1 MKNYFCWDL
10 EKVRAQGIEIAI
22 GTRLTTGPL
31 LRLKGLKRAARGL
44 SNLVRLAKF
53 AEVEIVGINGAP
65 STFITTCSLIS
76 KPQVIVGYHD
86 TYGFPVLLGAIEV
99 LKSHAALI
107 GMTQGGKSTLLAL
120 IIYQLSRLGFPVF
133 LISMKTLDEV
143 LVASLKAA
151 CDSHTRL
158 DSKGQLMTAPF
169 MIYTLEPGKKTRGIN
184 VMPAIRSTVMSES
197 AIRPILFRGLSE
209 GGAER
214 DPRQRFF
221 DTFAS
226 AMLQRIPE
234 LGESLQE
241 LAGKLDALDQTQ
253 EEKRFGA
260 GLQSEV
266 KQQGSIEQANL
277 PESHPSNIDIL
288 SVLKKGGAVIF
299 DACFQD
305 TGLLGTAN
313 AALVLLMIVQLKRK
327 HMPSRDVILYL
338 PIDESQKFNQE
349 LLKQLIEQLAGFGI
363 RLILCYHNLEQ
374 LGENQE
380 TIGMTQVKF
389 VFNANPGG
397 ETDKYLQSLHGT
409 KTAYNFNH
417 GNSEGSNT
425 SESVTET
432 SGPSGCSIGISTG
445 SGQSQQSNCGFSE
458 TEKLA
463 WPPNATLRLN
473 SDPNLFV
480 LSINPGAEFACYG
493 TLPIL
498 CNRGGFHLTWQE
510 VKELNEAALN
520 SDPDAFIPGAPQIK
534 LLPAPDL
541 TPALAEQRARWS
553 AILRA
558 CAENIHKKLS

>member
-10 EKVRAQGIEIAI
+10 DKVRAQGIQIAL
-22 GTRLTTGPL
+22 GMPLTKGRI
-31 LRLKGLKRAARGL
+31 LRLKGIKQTSRGM
-44 SNLVRLAKF
+44 SNLPKLAKYS
-53 AEVEIVGINGAP
+53 EVEIVGIKGAP
-65 STFITTCSLIS
+65 STFITTDSLIS

-86 TYGFPVLLGAIEV
+86 TYGFPILVGAVEA
-99 LKSHAALI
+99 LKSHAAMI
-107 GMTQGGKSTLLAL
+107 GMTQGGKSSLLAL
-120 IIYQLSRLGFPVF
+120 MIFQLSRLGFPVF
-133 LISMKTLDEV
+133 LISMKALDEV

-151 CDSHTRL
+151 CDSLTRC
-158 DSKGQLMTAPF
+158 DGNDQLTTAPF

-184 VMPAIRSTVMSES
+184 VMPAIRSTVLSES
-197 AIRPILFRGLSE
+197 ALRSILFRGLSE

-226 AMLQRIPE
+226 AMFQRIPE
-234 LGESLQE
+234 LGDSLQE
-241 LAGKLDALDQTQ
+241 LGRKFDALDQTQ
-253 EEKRFGA
+253 EEKRFSA
-260 GLQSEV
+260 GFQSEV
-266 KQQGSIEQANL
+266 KQIASIEQANL

-288 SVLKKGGAVIF
+288 SVFRKGGAVIF

-313 AALVLLMIVQLKRK
+313 AALVLLMIVQMKRK
-327 HMPSRDVILYL
+327 HMPGRDVILYL

-389 VFNANPGG
+389 IFNAVPGG

-409 KTAYNFNH
+409 KTAFLFNY
-417 GNSEGSNT
+417 GNSEGANT

-432 SGPSGCSIGISTG
+432 SGPTGCSIGISTG
-445 SGQSQQSNCGFSE
+445 SGRSQQSNCGFSE

-520 SDPDAFIPGAPQIK
+520 SDPEAFIPGAPAIK
-534 LLPAPDL
+534 QLPAPEL
-541 TPALAEQRARWS
+541 TPALAERRARWS